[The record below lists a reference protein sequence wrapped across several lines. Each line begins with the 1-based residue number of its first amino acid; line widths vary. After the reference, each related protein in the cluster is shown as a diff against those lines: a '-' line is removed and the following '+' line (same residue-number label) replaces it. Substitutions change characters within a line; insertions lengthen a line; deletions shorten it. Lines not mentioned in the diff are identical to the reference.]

1 MINCTVPTLQLEV
14 ILRKNELVKN
24 AIGSYFISKMI
35 LLKNKGITC

>member
-1 MINCTVPTLQLEV
+1 MPTLQPEV
-14 ILRKNELVKN
+14 ILRKNEWVKN